1 MTIKVG
7 YLLPTRE
14 RVMAGVHET
23 GLILE
28 LAERCETVGL
38 DSVWAGYPLLAKP
51 QHDPITLMSAIAA
64 RTFDCVLLV
73 IMMQIFRWP
82 MTYGNG

>member
-23 GLILE
+23 GPILE

-38 DSVWAGYPLLAKP
+38 DSVWGATHCKRSRDMIRLR
-51 QHDPITLMSAIAA
+51 S
-64 RTFDCVLLV
+64 
-73 IMMQIFRWP
+73 
-82 MTYGNG
+82 

>member
-1 MTIKVG
+1 MC
-7 YLLPTRE
+7 
-14 RVMAGVHET
+14 VHET

-64 RTFDCVLLV
+64 RTFACVLLV